1 MEIKDDCLAYV
12 FVFIGWEDG
21 PVVEFDVDRRNYG
34 LSGYCKYRIKRH
46 DIQDIIYFFLGKYT
60 MSWH

>member
-1 MEIKDDCLAYV
+1 MEIKDDCLGYV

-21 PVVEFDVDRRNYG
+21 MVAVFHVERRDYG

-46 DIQDIIYFFLGKYT
+46 DIQDIIRFLVGKYT
-60 MSWH
+60 MSCH